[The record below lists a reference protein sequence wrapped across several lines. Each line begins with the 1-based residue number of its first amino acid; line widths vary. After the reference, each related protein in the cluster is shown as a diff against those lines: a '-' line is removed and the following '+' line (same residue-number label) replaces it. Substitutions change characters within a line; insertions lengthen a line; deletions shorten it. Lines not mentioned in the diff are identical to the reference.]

1 VHKRRARAARVA
13 LACAYTWVCSP
24 PPTAGNEL
32 PNRLG
37 YAVMANAFL
46 RDLGWPWHRA
56 SSGSRAST
64 VVSGT
69 VRRRH
74 RAFASIA

>member
-1 VHKRRARAARVA
+1 MFGNVPENVA

-46 RDLGWPWHRA
+46 DAFLGIPA
-56 SSGSRAST
+56 S
-64 VVSGT
+64 
-69 VRRRH
+69 
-74 RAFASIA
+74 